1 MWRMWRRWT
10 VAIGTQELPLTVEVS
25 FANGGLLTA
34 DEIAHLP
41 VEMRMLPST
50 GQEQPIGLHIDEAAV
65 RNAVADALERV
76 AKQVRGE

>member
-1 MWRMWRRWT
+1 MEE
-10 VAIGTQELPLTVEVS
+10 VAVTIGTQELPLTAEVS

-34 DEIAHLP
+34 NEMAHIP
-41 VEMRMLPST
+41 VEMRTLPRA